1 MSRIGEVVVG
11 GDHWKRRKMRIC
23 AWWWRRRG
31 GHGSATSSVDDGRR
45 RGASF
50 SWPDDTIYV
59 MIAMPNNVKEW
70 EPTRHR
76 IFWPCSFQMVSR
88 S

>member
-50 SWPDDTIYV
+50 SWPDDTIYDCNAEQRNEGV
-59 MIAMPNNVKEW
+59 GDD
-70 EPTRHR
+70 TR
-76 IFWPCSFQMVSR
+76 IFWPCSFQRVSR